1 MREIQKRGLRKKER
15 IRGRIKRGEKGGER
29 SIVSFIPAFQNTPD
43 YFSRCLYCDN
53 VLIVVHFWKIARHEC
68 AFKIAGVS
76 GSSSP
81 PILRDPLCRDFMRRS
96 AGNRRDT
103 QHRPGFSFSCSPLS
117 FSLFKELSSIF

>member
-1 MREIQKRGLRKKER
+1 MVKRE
-15 IRGRIKRGEKGGER
+15 GEMEGER

-81 PILRDPLCRDFMRRS
+81 LILRDPLCRDFVRRS
-96 AGNRRDT
+96 AGIDATPNTARDFPS
-103 QHRPGFSFSCSPLS
+103 RVRLFRFLKGFRGF
-117 FSLFKELSSIF
+117 FNELILWPPH